1 MQDPGYTKYI
11 QRKKEPKG
19 WRHFVRDTNVAV
31 MEVVKRHEA
40 GWAMEDIREA
50 FPLLSVTEIQATLKY
65 FYKYPQ
71 RFGRK
76 PEPK

>member
-19 WRHFVRDTNVAV
+19 WRHFVRGSDVRVAD
-31 MEVVKRHEA
+31 VVKRHEA
-40 GWAMEDIREA
+40 GWAIEDLHEA
-50 FPLLSVTEIQATLKY
+50 FPMLSVTEIQATLKY
-65 FYKYPQ
+65 FYKSPE

-76 PEPK
+76 PEPT